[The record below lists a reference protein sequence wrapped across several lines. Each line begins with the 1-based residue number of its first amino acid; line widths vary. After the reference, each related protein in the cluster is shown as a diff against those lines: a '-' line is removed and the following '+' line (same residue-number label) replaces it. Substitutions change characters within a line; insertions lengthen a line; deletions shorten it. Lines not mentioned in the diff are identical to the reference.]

1 MIKHHKV
8 REVVEDAVI
17 GQTCIKCEKTFGYGY
32 DAFQFPYTVSFDAE
46 GKYEVIIEGK
56 KAIVR
61 KVEE

>member
-1 MIKHHKV
+1 MVKHNKA
-8 REVVEDAVI
+8 REVIEDAVV
-17 GQTCIKCEKTFGYGY
+17 GNNCVKAQKTFGMGY

-46 GKYEVIIEGK
+46 GKYEGIIKGK